1 MKYRKT
7 KGPQREESE
16 RERERER
23 ERTLV
28 MQTEILYLSIRK
40 LT

>member
-23 ERTLV
+23 ERTLL